1 MLYCVHM
8 NQLAL
13 YRKYRPETLE
23 DVIGQE
29 HVIKVLKQSLKS
41 NTPAHAYLLTGSR
54 GIGKTT
60 IARIIARELGT
71 SINDLYEID
80 AASNN
85 GVEEIR
91 ILRETIETLPFDSKY
106 KVYILDEVHMLSK
119 SAFNALLKTL
129 EEPPAHVIF
138 ILATT
143 DMEKVPETI
152 VSRCQTFVFKK
163 PSDTSLAT
171 LVQQIAKKEGR
182 TIDEDASL
190 LVALL
195 GDGSFRDT
203 LSILQQVLTLGEKT
217 ITADMVSAITGAPRI
232 GLVHEYISGLIERDV
247 SRAFT
252 AVSQA
257 ASQQVDMRLFAR
269 LVLIHFR
276 ILLLLRYAPEQK
288 NTILIHASEQD
299 TAFYKTA
306 LTVKTTVLTS
316 KTLEILLE
324 LLDARVPAV
333 VATLPLEIAMI
344 RVVEG
349 EK

>member
-1 MLYCVHM
+1 
-8 NQLAL
+8 
-13 YRKYRPETLE
+13 
-23 DVIGQE
+23 
-29 HVIKVLKQSLKS
+29 
-41 NTPAHAYLLTGSR
+41 
-54 GIGKTT
+54 
-60 IARIIARELGT
+60 
-71 SINDLYEID
+71 
-80 AASNN
+80 
-85 GVEEIR
+85 
-91 ILRETIETLPFDSKY
+91 
-106 KVYILDEVHMLSK
+106 MLSK

-143 DMEKVPETI
+143 DMEKSSRNHRLSMSDVCIQETI
-152 VSRCQTFVFKK
+152 RYITCNTG
-163 PSDTSLAT
+163 AT
-171 LVQQIAKKEGR
+171 DCKKEGR

-299 TAFYKTA
+299 TAFIK
-306 LTVKTTVLTS
+306 LHLQ
-316 KTLEILLE
+316 
-324 LLDARVPAV
+324 
-333 VATLPLEIAMI
+333 
-344 RVVEG
+344 
-349 EK
+349 